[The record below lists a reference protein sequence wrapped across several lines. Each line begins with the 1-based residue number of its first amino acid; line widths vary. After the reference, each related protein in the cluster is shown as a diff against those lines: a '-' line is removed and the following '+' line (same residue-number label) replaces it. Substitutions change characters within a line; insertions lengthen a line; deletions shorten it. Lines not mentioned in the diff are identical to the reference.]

1 MSGVRNMVRLMG
13 AVCVLATGILAT
25 GILARGVPVA
35 RAQTVERIAAIVNDQ
50 VISTYDL
57 NSRMKLVLFSTR
69 LPDTPEVRR
78 RIQGQ
83 VLRSLIDEKLQ
94 MQEAKR
100 RNISVSRRD
109 MRTAL
114 AQVERQN
121 GIPKGQLKEMLERN
135 DIPVSAME
143 SQLRASIAWN
153 KLLARRIRPRIT
165 IGQDEIDEVLD
176 RIKKHQGQTEY
187 HLSEIALSVDSPSDE
202 ARVKNTAERMAEQIG
217 KGANFAAIARQFSES
232 ATAAVGG
239 DMGWIHQSEL
249 APKIRAIVEKLKK
262 GEVSQPIKTITG
274 YRLLMLDD
282 TRKIAQEK
290 GAPEKVDLRQIFLPV
305 QANASDRAFDSQID
319 LARALAS
326 SATSCPDFVSL
337 AKETGSSRNPDLG
350 DMAVDSLS
358 PAIRSVVEDLP
369 AGKVSKPV
377 RLPNG
382 VLLLMVCKRTGGG
395 TKIKLPSREQVADQ
409 LLQQRISLMAR
420 RYLRDLRLAAVV
432 DVRI

>member
-1 MSGVRNMVRLMG
+1 MSGVRNIIRLVG
-13 AVCVLATGILAT
+13 TVCVLATGLFT
-25 GILARGVPVA
+25 TGVPVA

-78 RIQGQ
+78 RIRDQ

-114 AQVERQN
+114 TQVERQN

-135 DIPVSAME
+135 DVPVSAME

-202 ARVKNTAERMAEQIG
+202 ARVKNTAERMAEQID

-262 GEVSQPIKTITG
+262 GEISQPIKTITG

-290 GAPEKVDLRQIFLPV
+290 SDPEKVDLRQIFLPV

-337 AKETGSSRNPDLG
+337 AKESGSSRDPDLG
-350 DMAVDSLS
+350 DMTVDSLA

-395 TKIKLPSREQVADQ
+395 AKIKLPSREEVADQ

>member
-78 RIQGQ
+78 RIRNQ